1 MSEEPKLNDADD
13 FFDGNVPWADA
24 DIRHRYEAA
33 LGACMLAFNQLDNLL
48 GKVLK
53 TILVRI
59 RRQDL
64 EDECV
69 SRANFS
75 QRVRVLDLLKHTT
88 EGTGI
93 ADVSIADLRGVAEE
107 RNMLAHAHFEQNP
120 FSGEYWLVGK
130 GKTVQQYTAAR
141 IDSVAS
147 RIAKVWMTLHHA
159 EAFYDFH

>member
-1 MSEEPKLNDADD
+1 M
-13 FFDGNVPWADA
+13 
-24 DIRHRYEAA
+24 
-33 LGACMLAFNQLDNLL
+33 
-48 GKVLK
+48 
-53 TILVRI
+53 
-59 RRQDL
+59 
-64 EDECV
+64 

-107 RNMLAHAHFEQNP
+107 RNMLAYAHFEQNP
-120 FSGEYWLVGK
+120 FSGEYWLVNGK

-147 RIAKVWMTLHHA
+147 RIAKVWMTLRHA